1 MSGRDPLKILGNP
14 CGILQSFLLWGEILW
29 IDLDGPPVAIL
40 GQIYHL
46 YNFPLPVFLEWHDTP
61 TSPTKP
67 NMIGHM
73 AALKKTHGCVQT
85 CRVHYKIFFI
95 KRTLVHFEV
104 PSPKCIWKIR
114 SGCDFSDPAGLV
126 AQVPVKLRIAGGQTG
141 HEDWFN
147 FAWAGLGLQIVCL
160 PKSRCIIRQGCVPAN
175 IKSGVAPSLL
185 CHWTRFDSG
194 GDHIVLS
201 SWGGTSA
208 KRFKIRSLDIEF
220 WNSCRLAV
228 NRGFSDFFVA
238 TWCWD
243 NKGNNN
249 SLGS

>member
-1 MSGRDPLKILGNP
+1 MTWHPNFTHETQYDRSHG
-14 CGILQSFLLWGEILW
+14 SFEKNTWMC
-29 IDLDGPPVAIL
+29 
-40 GQIYHL
+40 
-46 YNFPLPVFLEWHDTP
+46 
-61 TSPTKP
+61 P
-67 NMIGHM
+67 NMPCPLWRSM
-73 AALKKTHGCVQT
+73 K
-85 CRVHYKIFFI
+85 YFFYQNN
-95 KRTLVHFEV
+95 F
-104 PSPKCIWKIR
+104 SAFWGPKSQVFDIR

-141 HEDWFN
+141 HE
-147 FAWAGLGLQIVCL
+147 GLVQFCMGRVRSSNSLSSKESVHY
-160 PKSRCIIRQGCVPAN
+160 IIRQGCVPAN

-194 GDHIVLS
+194 GDHIALS

-220 WNSCRLAV
+220 RNSCRLAV
-228 NRGFSDFFVA
+228 NRGVSDFFVA

>member
-1 MSGRDPLKILGNP
+1 MTLQLHPQNP
-14 CGILQSFLLWGEILW
+14 IWSVTWQLW
-29 IDLDGPPVAIL
+29 
-40 GQIYHL
+40 
-46 YNFPLPVFLEWHDTP
+46 
-61 TSPTKP
+61 KK
-67 NMIGHM
+67 HM
-73 AALKKTHGCVQT
+73 GVSKHAVSTI
-85 CRVHYKIFFI
+85 RYFFI

-141 HEDWFN
+141 HE
-147 FAWAGLGLQIVCL
+147 GLVQFCMGQVRSSNSLSSKESVHYT
-160 PKSRCIIRQGCVPAN
+160 
-175 IKSGVAPSLL
+175 SGMCSSKYQVWAPSLL

-194 GDHIVLS
+194 GDHIALS
-201 SWGGTSA
+201 SCWTSA

-228 NRGFSDFFVA
+228 NRGVSDFFVA